1 MRHKLRVRCA
11 LASLLDVGQKRT
23 TMTAWGT
30 DLGVVHLL
38 SSSSSRSRPRLQA
51 LKFDK
56 SFWGDVLAYSL
67 LGAHISTWSVLRA
80 GRFLVLRLGMFFAC
94 AMTRYLQGDTQAC
107 CNLHSCWTWQD
118 YYLFITHSLSTRLV
132 SLKHNTIQIE
142 LVNSNNNCSKKR
154 GITLQTIHRIYPGL

>member
-1 MRHKLRVRCA
+1 
-11 LASLLDVGQKRT
+11 
-23 TMTAWGT
+23 MTAWGT

-80 GRFLVLRLGMFFAC
+80 GRFLVLRLGMFFAR